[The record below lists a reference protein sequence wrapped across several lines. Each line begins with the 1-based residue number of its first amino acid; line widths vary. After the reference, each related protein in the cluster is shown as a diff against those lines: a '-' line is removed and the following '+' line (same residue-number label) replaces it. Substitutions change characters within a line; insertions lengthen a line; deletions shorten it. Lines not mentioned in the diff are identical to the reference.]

1 MDVALLVELD
11 GGFLVHSTGDG
22 ALRFPGG
29 APRPGESS
37 LAAAGR
43 LLRATLP
50 RGAVSAPGSARR
62 GTTARQGTTARRGTT
77 RSAHPQEAGRGFAF
91 AGCVEHSHSRS
102 DGGATPAGGP
112 THDRHV
118 LTVLYAV
125 VLDPARHPTGT
136 DLPPGLRLLRPY
148 EGTSGTTL
156 ADIRPVE
163 VGRAATAWWSESWPS
178 WNGLA
183 VTDAEP
189 WWTALR
195 QSVRTLRAQLIA
207 RRDDLHGEAFRD
219 AAVAVCALVAV
230 ADGRVDPEERDAMVG
245 SIHGEAVLAD
255 YPRTDLEHL
264 FDQHV
269 ARLRADLVA
278 GRRAALREIGKVR
291 GDSVRSWA
299 VLRFGAVV
307 GRADGYF
314 DPDERRVVQDAADVL
329 GLSTGTLA
337 VQAVDEGTDDEG
349 TDDEHGG
356 DAGGG
361 LR

>member
-1 MDVALLVELD
+1 MPAQTQFLMDVALLVELD
-11 GGFLVHSTGDG
+11 GGFLLHSTGDG

-29 APRPGESS
+29 PPRPGESS

-50 RGAVSAPGSARR
+50 RGAVSAPGSARQD
-62 GTTARQGTTARRGTT
+62 TV
-77 RSAHPQEAGRGFAF
+77 RSARPQEAGRGFAF
-91 AGCVEHSHSRS
+91 AGCVEHSRSGS
-102 DGGATPAGGP
+102 DGGSAPPGGP
-112 THDRHV
+112 AHDRHV

-125 VLDPARHPTGT
+125 ALDPARHRTGT
-136 DLPPGLRLLRPY
+136 ALPPGLRLLRPY

-156 ADIRPVE
+156 ADVRPVE
-163 VGRAATAWWSESWPS
+163 VGRAATAWWSERWPS

-195 QSVRTLRAQLIA
+195 QSVRALRAQLTA
-207 RRDDLHGEAFRD
+207 RRDDLRGEAFRD
-219 AAVAVCALVAV
+219 AAVAICALVAV
-230 ADGRVDPEERDAMVG
+230 ADGRVDPEERDAMVA

-255 YPRTDLEHL
+255 YPRADLERL

-269 ARLRADLVA
+269 TRLRADLVA
-278 GRRAALREIGKVR
+278 GRRSALREIGKVR
-291 GDSVRSWA
+291 GDAVRSWA

-314 DPDERRVVQDAADVL
+314 DPDERRVVQDAAEVL
-329 GLSTGTLA
+329 GLSAGALA
-337 VQAVDEGTDDEG
+337 VQAVDEGTGNEQ
-349 TDDEHGG
+349 GG
-356 DAGGG
+356 DPGGS